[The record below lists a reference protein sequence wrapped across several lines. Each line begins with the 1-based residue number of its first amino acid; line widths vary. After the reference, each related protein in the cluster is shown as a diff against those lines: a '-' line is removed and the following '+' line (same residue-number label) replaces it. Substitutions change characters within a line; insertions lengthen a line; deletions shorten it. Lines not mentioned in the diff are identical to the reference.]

1 LISEPKNY
9 LYTFL
14 FKGFRGNSDL
24 TTGVPEL
31 WRLWRPLV

>member
-9 LYTFL
+9 LYTFP

-24 TTGVPEL
+24 TTRVPEL
-31 WRLWRPLV
+31 LWLWRPLV